1 MAHPSSE
8 FNDAEVL
15 RTCLQMLGDEG
26 SKQEVRVAVETLL
39 KLSRNLSNNPGD
51 EKYRKIRK
59 ENKAI
64 HDKLLRFDGAKE
76 FLLAMGWTEVDDL
89 LMYLED
95 HDLSITTSILEEHLH
110 TLPPPPQNT
119 ATAATAA
126 TPAPPSETAAWT
138 QAELKERDEKL
149 EKEKKRRMEEHQRMK
164 KEREAIK
171 KQINEDRKDT
181 KTREVKESRARQ
193 LNFGANVKKFENK
206 GGG

>member
-8 FNDAEVL
+8 FNDPEVL

-39 KLSRNLSNNPGD
+39 KLSRNLSSHPGD

-64 HDKLLRFDGAKE
+64 HEKLLKFDGAKE
-76 FLLAMGWTEVDDL
+76 FLLAMGWTEIDDM

-95 HDLSITTSILEEHLH
+95 HDLSVTTNILEEHLH
-110 TLPPPPQNT
+110 TLPPPQS
-119 ATAATAA
+119 AATSPPAA
-126 TPAPPSETAAWT
+126 SPAAPTETAAWT
-138 QAELKERDEKL
+138 EAELKQRDEKL
-149 EKEKKRRMEEHQRMK
+149 EKEKKRRMEEYQRMK

-171 KQINEDRKDT
+171 KQIKEDRKDT
-181 KTREVKESRARQ
+181 QTREVKDSHARQ
-193 LNFGANVKKFENK
+193 LNFGANVKKFENR

>member
-8 FNDAEVL
+8 FNDPEVL

-119 ATAATAA
+119 APAA

-149 EKEKKRRMEEHQRMK
+149 EKEKKRRMEEYQRMK